1 MANTSIGQF
10 IAALRRAGG
19 MTQQEVADR
28 LNVSNKAVSRWERDE
43 SYPDISLISP
53 LAELLGVTCD
63 ELLKGERISSTDIS
77 LKREVKI
84 ERQVKNLINR
94 TLSGF
99 KTLVWISLAV
109 SVVGLVCML
118 GISYGLYLPVIGFAV
133 MLLFEACSFAIA
145 ALAVIRTK
153 DAKTDNE
160 LFEESDEN
168 LKAKFNHTL
177 GSYSFIAFFT
187 IFAAIWLSLPLAYNT
202 SSYIFSVLGFGSYS
216 SYLVVT
222 ALLLIFIFLRVKKP
236 FEAWIT
242 DTKREKITT
251 LEDKTVC
258 KINLFQIGA
267 TVLAAVIFIC
277 SPYLIFSPNQ
287 SNALPIAVNLLGLAL
302 LVISTV
308 VFIVFAIKNKAAR
321 KWIILTGLR
330 NSLLSI
336 PVLVLSGC
344 HDVGFEIY
352 DVLSESPVLFS
363 RYDSWYEGYM
373 HLSLLLALFITVAFD
388 IIKLLLSKRKKGL
401 SH

>member
-10 IAALRRAGG
+10 IAALRKANG

-43 SYPDISLISP
+43 SYPDISLIPP

-63 ELLKGERISSTDIS
+63 ELLKGERISETDVS
-77 LKREVKI
+77 PKREIKI
-84 ERQVKNLINR
+84 EKQVKNLISR

-99 KTLVWISLAV
+99 KTLIWIALAV
-109 SVVGLVCML
+109 AAVGLVCML

-133 MLLFEACSFAIA
+133 MLLFEACSFAIT

-153 DAKTDNE
+153 DVKTDNE
-160 LFEESDEN
+160 LFEAADET
-168 LKAKFNHTL
+168 LTAKFNHTL
-177 GSYSFIAFFT
+177 GSYSFISFFT
-187 IFAAIWLSLPLAYNT
+187 IFSAIWLSLTLVFNT

-216 SYLVVT
+216 SYFVVT
-222 ALLLIFIFLRVKKP
+222 ALLLIFIFLRAKKP

-242 DTKREKITT
+242 NTKREKVAT
-251 LEDKTVC
+251 LEDKALC
-258 KINLFQIGA
+258 KMNLLQIGA
-267 TVLAAVIFIC
+267 TALAAVIFIY

-287 SNALPIAVNLLGLAL
+287 SSALPIAANMLGLAL
-302 LVISTV
+302 LVISIV
-308 VFIVFAIKNKAAR
+308 VFIVFAIKNKAER
-321 KWIILTGLR
+321 KGIILTGLR

-336 PVLVLSGC
+336 PALVLSGC

-352 DVLSESPVLFS
+352 DVLSETPEFFS
-363 RYDSWYEGYM
+363 RYDSWNEGCM

-388 IIKLLLSKRKKGL
+388 IIKLILSKRNKRP
-401 SH
+401 SN